1 MKGFKLTKKNL
12 LMLKDMVTSFDLIK
26 NIVFAEE
33 MHVLPYSPEQKLEDI
48 KAIYERF
55 GKDWGN
61 G

>member
-12 LMLKDMVTSFDLIK
+12 LMLKDMATSFDLIK
-26 NIVFAEE
+26 NIVFAKE
-33 MHVLPYSPEQKLEDI
+33 MHVLPYPPEKKLEDI
-48 KAIYERF
+48 KAIYEKF